1 MFSEGFHYPNGP
13 LKVLTSEQKEK
24 IHILA
29 EIRLEELE
37 ETG

>member
-13 LKVLTSEQKEK
+13 LKNLTTEDKEK
-24 IHILA
+24 VHILA
-29 EIRLEELE
+29 EVRLEELE

>member
-1 MFSEGFHYPNGP
+1 MFSEGFHYPSGP
-13 LKVLTSEQKEK
+13 LKGLTSEQKEK
-24 IHILA
+24 VHILA

>member
-1 MFSEGFHYPNGP
+1 MFAEGFYYPSGP
-13 LKVLTSEQKEK
+13 LKTLTSEQKEK